1 MRWLKVENR
10 ETHKSIISMIH
21 KTAVVSEYAQIAAD
35 VEVGPYSVIGSKVK
49 IGPKVKIATSCVID
63 GDTTIG
69 AGCQI
74 YSGVV
79 IGSPPQDL
87 KYKGEDT
94 QVVIG
99 ENNIIRE
106 YTTINLG
113 TVEKGVTTVGNN
125 NLIMAYS
132 HIAHDC
138 IVGDNCVLANCAT
151 LAGHV
156 TIEDKTVIGGL
167 VAIHQFTRV
176 GKFSII
182 GGCSKVV
189 QDIPPFSTCDG
200 HPARV
205 YGLNLV
211 GLRRAQVPSNVISD
225 LKSAFKYLFFTG
237 LSKTHAIEKLQ
248 SCINKSHEVN
258 YLIDFLKSS
267 SRGIARAVSTQETPA

>member
-1 MRWLKVENR
+1 
-10 ETHKSIISMIH
+10 MIH
-21 KTAVVSEYAQIAAD
+21 KTAIVAPEAQIPGD
-35 VEVGPYSVIGSKVK
+35 VEIGPWTV
-49 IGPKVKIATSCVID
+49 IGPKVKIGSGVKIGNSCLID
-63 GDTTIG
+63 GSTVIG

-74 YSGVV
+74 FNGAV
-79 IGSPPQDL
+79 IGSVPQDL

-94 QVVIG
+94 KLIIG

-113 TVEKGVTTVGNN
+113 TVEKGLTQVGSN

-138 IVGDNCVLANCAT
+138 AVGDNCVLANCAT

-156 TIEDKTVIGGL
+156 TIEDRAVIGGL

-176 GKFSII
+176 GKMSII

-200 HPARV
+200 HPAKV
-205 YGLNLV
+205 FGLNLV
-211 GLRRAQVPSNVISD
+211 GLRRNEISQEA
-225 LKSAFKYLFFTG
+225 LRALSHAFKILFFLG
-237 LSKTHAIEKLQ
+237 LNKTSAVEKARQDIPQ
-248 SCINKSHEVN
+248 SPEAA
-258 YLIDFLKSS
+258 YLIDFIKSS
-267 SRGIARAVSTQETPA
+267 SRGVARANRAPQEESL